1 MLNSTL
7 RYTNRSNN
15 NNNIKRN
22 TPSQHCHMFDGCC
35 NCGFFSPSK
44 RPVLLLLHISLP
56 FSPLCRRR
64 YIARRSGGGSYGE
77 SPSRGMSTKQ
87 DYIIRHVANHVA
99 KSCNGAAYYQKLREQ
114 TKFNVN
120 FNFLDEAHPFYPYYE
135 FLVQSWRESG
145 PTETT
150 SAAAGDFGMDG
161 GSRQPYGADTSA
173 RYNYYPRSIEVVP
186 EIVISTPAAPQ
197 AATTCSQSRRTA
209 ANRRGRRDDEDD
221 YELVEVNGVKGNI
234 RERNSYNNNK
244 QILFTVFPHISS
256 SLSPKHPLVNGC
268 SVSPAYRNATI
279 P

>member
-44 RPVLLLLHISLP
+44 RPRSPMTSEHDAPAEEATVSLRP
-56 FSPLCRRR
+56 
-64 YIARRSGGGSYGE
+64 E
-77 SPSRGMSTKQ
+77 GMSTKQ

-197 AATTCSQSRRTA
+197 AATTAPAPSPAALPPTA
-209 ANRRGRRDDEDD
+209 ADDEDDEDD
-221 YELVEVNGVKGNI
+221 YELVEGNI

-256 SLSPKHPLVNGC
+256 SLSLSQTSASKRLQRIARL
-268 SVSPAYRNATI
+268 S
-279 P
+279 